1 MKNLKKNRYVQGFTL
16 VELLVV
22 IAIIGMLVG
31 LLLPA
36 VQQARE
42 AARQM
47 QCNNNLRQ
55 MGLAALNLESSIRH
69 FPSGGWQPGIMG
81 DADKGFGREQPGT
94 WAYSLLPFLEQQALW
109 GMGQGETDSTKKEK
123 ITERAKVPIAT
134 FYCPS
139 RRAVAGYPYTGALA
153 SNANIQTNDAVAK
166 NDYAANAA
174 DDYAGT
180 VIYSESELTSKNP
193 DAFYKHGVV
202 YGASVVTLGEIRD
215 GTTNTYLFAEKYID
229 PNCYTTGKGE
239 GDDLSAWNGA
249 DNDRLRRTGW
259 KDASDSLTKVDCRP
273 LQDRAGANLS
283 IPFGSCHSG
292 AFGAAMCDGSVQ
304 RVSYSIEPEV
314 HSYLGRKADGK
325 VAAIPQ

>member
-1 MKNLKKNRYVQGFTL
+1 MEHLKYRPGRGFTL

-55 MGLAALNLESSIRH
+55 MGLAALNLESSMCY
-69 FPSGGWQPGIMG
+69 FPSGGWHPGIVG
-81 DADKGFGREQPGT
+81 DPDKGFGREQPGT

-109 GMGQGETDSTKKEK
+109 GMGQGESDSNKKNPFA
-123 ITERAKVPIAT
+123 ERSKVPIAT

-139 RRAVAGYPYTGALA
+139 RRAVAGYPYKGALA
-153 SNANIQTNDAVAK
+153 GNANIKTNDAVAK

-174 DDYAGT
+174 DDYAET
-180 VIYSESELTSKNP
+180 VTYSTSDLTDKTP
-193 DAFYKHGVV
+193 KAFYKYGVI
-202 YGASVVTLGEIRD
+202 YGASIVTLGEIRD
-215 GTTNTYLFAEKYID
+215 GTTNTYLFAEKYLD
-229 PNCYTTGKGE
+229 PNCYTTGTGE

-259 KDASDSLTKVDCRP
+259 KDAPDSLTKVDCRP
-273 LQDRAGANLS
+273 MQDRVGANLS
-283 IPFGSCHSG
+283 IAFGSCHSG
-292 AFGAAMCDGSVQ
+292 AFGAVMCDGSVQ
-304 RVSYSIEPEV
+304 RVSYSIDPET
-314 HSYLGRKADGK
+314 HSYLGRKADGQI
-325 VAAIPQ
+325 ASIPQ